1 MPNWCNN
8 KIIIKG
14 KSLNEF
20 KKTLNTMNGE
30 KKLNFH
36 FIK

>member
-20 KKTLNTMNGE
+20 KKTLNYNE
-30 KKLNFH
+30 RRKKNS
-36 FIK
+36 